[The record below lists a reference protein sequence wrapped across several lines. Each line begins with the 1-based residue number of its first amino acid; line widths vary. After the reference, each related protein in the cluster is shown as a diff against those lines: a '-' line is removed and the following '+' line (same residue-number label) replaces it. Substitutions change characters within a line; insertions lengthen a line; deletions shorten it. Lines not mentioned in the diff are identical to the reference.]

1 MKKVKSLFNAVML
14 IILGALLHGI
24 IQQTLEVISQRSS
37 GNYGGEL
44 LILPLMALL
53 VWLGWEIRGAFNIK

>member
-1 MKKVKSLFNAVML
+1 MKKVKSLLNAVML

>member
-1 MKKVKSLFNAVML
+1 MKRIKNLLKAVML
-14 IILGALLHGI
+14 VIIGALLHGI
-24 IQQTLEVISQRSS
+24 IQQALEMISGRNV

-53 VWLGWEIRGAFNIK
+53 VWLGWEIRGAFNVK